1 MGYREFDGQNAY
13 YLSRD
18 GDYWFKLSSNY
29 DFLLTPVLVDRDPN
43 VIALGGVVESPTIDP
58 ETPALPEKTNF
69 SAYPNPFNPE
79 VQLKLELKEAARCE
93 VKIYDIRGM
102 VVRNLQSG
110 FLPGGTTI
118 LTWNGR
124 DGSGRT
130 QSSGVYWAKAVVGDL
145 SFTKRLVLVK

>member
-1 MGYREFDGQNAY
+1 LG
-13 YLSRD
+13 S
-18 GDYWFKLSSNY
+18 
-29 DFLLTPVLVDRDPN
+29 T
-43 VIALGGVVESPTIDP
+43 VIALSGPVDDSIDQVLP
-58 ETPALPEKTNF
+58 DLPEKTTF

-79 VQLKLELKEAARCE
+79 VQLKMELRESARCE

-102 VVRNLQSG
+102 VVRNLHSG
-110 FLPGGTTI
+110 VLSGGTTI

-130 QSSGVYWAKAVVGDL
+130 QSSGVYWAKASIGDL